1 MQEKKA
7 VFIDRDGV
15 ICVDK
20 DLTYRKEE
28 IELIPRAA
36 EAIKLLNDND
46 YFAIVITNQPVVARG
61 LCSIA
66 ELKDINKNLE
76 SLLFKHAGA
85 RLDRIYYCPHHP
97 NPKGKI
103 GANGINR
110 DYVKECECRKP
121 KPGMILQAGRDFG
134 LDLSNS
140 FMIGDKLGDIESGV
154 RAGCKT
160 VLVKT
165 GYGGK
170 GGEEPVY
177 MCTPTF
183 ESENLYTAVE
193 YIIMTEKEEKEV
205 RNDRSKL

>member
-15 ICVDK
+15 IVVEK
-20 DLTYRKEE
+20 DHLHRKEDLE
-28 IELIPRAA
+28 ILPRAA
-36 EAIKLLNDND
+36 EAIKLLNNSG
-46 YFAIVITNQPVVARG
+46 YLAIVITNQPVVARG
-61 LCSIA
+61 LCTIA
-66 ELKDINKNLE
+66 ELDEINKHLE
-76 SLLFKHAGA
+76 SLLFKQAGA

-103 GANGINR
+103 GANGVNT

-121 KPGMILQAGRDFG
+121 KPGIILQAGRDFG

-154 RAGCKT
+154 RARCKT

-183 ESENLYTAVE
+183 ESESLYTAVE
-193 YIIMTEKEEKEV
+193 YIMMVKRRK
-205 RNDRSKL
+205 RGKK

>member
-15 ICVDK
+15 IVVEREHLHRK
-20 DLTYRKEE
+20 EDLT
-28 IELIPRAA
+28 LIPKAA
-36 EAIKLLNDND
+36 EAIKLLNDSG
-46 YFAIVITNQPVVARG
+46 YLAIVVSNQPVVARD
-61 LCSIA
+61 LCTIA
-66 ELKDINKNLE
+66 ELEDINKYLE
-76 SLLFKHAGA
+76 SLLFKKSGS

-103 GANGINR
+103 GINGPNQ
-110 DYVKECECRKP
+110 DYVGECECRKP
-121 KPGMILQAGRDFG
+121 KQGIILQAGRDFG

-154 RAGCKT
+154 RARCKT

-183 ESENLYTAVE
+183 ESESLYTAVE
-193 YIIMTEKEEKEV
+193 YIMTAEKEEKEV